1 METVNSNDAVL
12 QEVLKVLEVKRAKA
26 SSTGNKW
33 ILLVLIFL
41 LILGIGL
48 YVDSYDF
55 KVNCF
60 WGAGFFLF
68 LSIVWGYRLSNESE
82 SYEKDFKKEV
92 FKLIIKDM
100 NGGSMTYEPNQ
111 GVGLSE
117 FNRSM
122 LFCTSPNRY
131 FREDLVTGINGKT
144 AFCFS
149 EVDAQYERKIKT
161 DKGEEVAY
169 DDIFKGIIFI
179 ADFNK
184 NFNNVTIVKSNDLV
198 MAKAFYSINL
208 KNNEI
213 ITLEN
218 PAFNEEFSTYSNDQ
232 IGARYILTPVL
243 MEKILELN
251 NKSEGSISLS
261 FIDSKMF
268 IAFPSKKD
276 HFEAPLIESLLDKQT
291 FAKDI
296 SVIRFM
302 YDIASELDLNTRIW
316 GKE

>member
-1 METVNSNDAVL
+1 
-12 QEVLKVLEVKRAKA
+12 
-26 SSTGNKW
+26 
-33 ILLVLIFL
+33 
-41 LILGIGL
+41 
-48 YVDSYDF
+48 
-55 KVNCF
+55 
-60 WGAGFFLF
+60 
-68 LSIVWGYRLSNESE
+68 
-82 SYEKDFKKEV
+82 
-92 FKLIIKDM
+92 
-100 NGGSMTYEPNQ
+100 
-111 GVGLSE
+111 
-117 FNRSM
+117 
-122 LFCTSPNRY
+122 
-131 FREDLVTGINGKT
+131 
-144 AFCFS
+144 
-149 EVDAQYERKIKT
+149 
-161 DKGEEVAY
+161 
-169 DDIFKGIIFI
+169 
-179 ADFNK
+179 
-184 NFNNVTIVKSNDLV
+184 LV